1 MDNDGYTDAGEE
13 ACGTN
18 TLDADSIPADFDQ
31 DGICDSID
39 DEISDV
45 DDRETEP
52 VTGFDRARQKVP
64 GFTSII
70 ASLALLGAALA
81 GRRKDD

>member
-1 MDNDGYTDAGEE
+1 M
-13 ACGTN
+13 
-18 TLDADSIPADFDQ
+18 PADFDG
-31 DGICDSID
+31 DETCDALD
-39 DEISDV
+39 DDISDSG
-45 DDRETEP
+45 DRETEP
-52 VTGFDRARQKVP
+52 VTGLDRARQKVP